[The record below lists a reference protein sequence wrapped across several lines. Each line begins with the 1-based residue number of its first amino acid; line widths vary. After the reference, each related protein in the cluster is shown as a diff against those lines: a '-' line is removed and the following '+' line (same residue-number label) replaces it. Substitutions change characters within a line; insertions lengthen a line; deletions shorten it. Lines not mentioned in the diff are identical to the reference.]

1 MKCKKTIDYRSYSHE
16 ALEKVRKDSVKRVES
31 GESPEDVAI
40 GLGLN
45 RRTIYKW
52 LSTYH
57 YGGEEALNGKAAP
70 GAPRKFD
77 DKKLSKATGT
87 YVSAQ
92 TAPVVISRLRNPT
105 IPD

>member
-77 DKKLSKATGT
+77 DKKLSKLARI
-87 YVSAQ
+87 VQ
-92 TAPVVISRLRNPT
+92 DKNPQQYKFEYALWT
-105 IPD
+105 L